1 MNKKR
6 MKKWGF
12 IILIFLILV
21 AVVLWEAN
29 HLIQKYHVEKVYV
42 DGNVHYSEDEIKEMI
57 MGGFLGDNSLWL
69 AHKYKNWQV
78 KDVPFIDAMTV
89 EALEPDTIKITVYE
103 KALAGYV
110 KYLDTFMYFD
120 KDGYLIENSSVRTV
134 GIPQITGLSFS
145 YAVLGQPLP
154 VDDKE
159 VFGDILTITKLLRK
173 YELSAD
179 KIQFEKGSIILHFG
193 KVRVA
198 LGNERS
204 RLENKIMNLPIF
216 LERLKDE
223 NGVLHMETYDETNGK
238 YVFKPTE

>member
-1 MNKKR
+1 MNKKHR
-6 MKKWGF
+6 KKLGYGLL
-12 IILIFLILV
+12 IILILITL
-21 AVVLWEAN
+21 VLWAAN
-29 HLIQKYHVEKVYV
+29 YVIQKYHVEQVYV
-42 DGNVHYSEDEIKEMI
+42 DGNVHYSDDEIKEMI
-57 MGGFLGDNSLWL
+57 MGGLLGDNSLWL
-69 AHKYKNWQV
+69 SHKYKNWQV

-120 KDGYLIENSSVRTV
+120 KDGYLIENSSVRTA

-154 VDDKE
+154 VEDDK

-179 KIQFEKGSIILHFG
+179 KIQFEDGNVTLHFG
-193 KVRVA
+193 KLRVA

-204 RLENKIMNLPIF
+204 RLENKIMRIPIF
-216 LERLKDE
+216 LEKLEGK
-223 NGVLHMETYDETNGK
+223 NGVLHMETYDESNGK